1 MNYATRYDLPEYL
14 KLKTEG
20 ISEVNL
26 WLLES
31 ESFGEKVSQE
41 QAQSIKDSAKLLFD
55 CEQVNIENL
64 IFDNHQDSGTTWTDG
79 TNTYK
84 TSNGQI
90 LKSVSGDYEHAGK
103 DVSYKSPFE
112 VVL

>member
-1 MNYATRYDLPEYL
+1 MNYVTRYDLPDYMKSHKNNEL
-14 KLKTEG
+14 GIWERVRTNSVEG
-20 ISEVNL
+20 IL
-26 WLLES
+26 D
-31 ESFGEKVSQE
+31 SQVK
-41 QAQSIKDSAKLLFD
+41 AIKDSARLLTSKFNNP
-55 CEQVNIENL
+55 QMK
-64 IFDNHQDSGTTWTDG
+64 FDNHQDSGTTWTDG

-103 DVSYKSPFE
+103 DVSYKSPFK